1 ILRDNSLTELHKDS
15 FKGLPSL
22 QYLDLS
28 CNKIQFIESGTFEP
42 LTFLEFVNLSSNL
55 IIDLRFGTFRA
66 WHRMELLHKVI
77 LSHNPLT
84 TVEDPYLLK
93 LPALRYLD
101 MGKTHVSLTTIE
113 RILFMTPELEKLIL
127 PSHRTCC
134 LCQFKTTIEVVCKT
148 VKLHC
153 DSDCLASTTRCGEEA
168 SVGNAEGSFM
178 KMLQARNKSTSTEL
192 IIEPEKASSDRRG
205 VSLSAFA
212 NKQVDFNDKSDV
224 ISALNYILPYFSEG
238 NLGDQF
244 EIQVNQQLW
253 SLIPNDDVRRL
264 ISHVMRTL
272 KMDCSETYMMLA
284 CAKLFSRTGLLM
296 KLLSEQQEVKVSKAE
311 GDTNLWKTENYISES
326 TEAQSEQKGQESS
339 EERTLTEEV
348 PGYRYKKKPILVT
361 AVPIVQIILII
372 IFCLIKICPYRT
384 AAKGGNKGSIRRAF
398 SGEGGHF
405 GSQTMYRPLIA
416 THEENMAQKLHDGE
430 SSEEEEIFSK
440 DARLATQNSARAAVH
455 SPHKLQRG
463 FAKWSQD
470 LYQVCLMLNCAPTAS
485 HRDLTEE
492 RATRVKHQNRICYLP
507 LKSKIVSM
515 TCRLAAAKCS

>member
-1 ILRDNSLTELHKDS
+1 
-15 FKGLPSL
+15 
-22 QYLDLS
+22 
-28 CNKIQFIESGTFEP
+28 
-42 LTFLEFVNLSSNL
+42 
-55 IIDLRFGTFRA
+55 
-66 WHRMELLHKVI
+66 MELLHKVI

-153 DSDCLASTTRCGEEA
+153 DSDCLASTTRCDEEA

-178 KMLQARNKSTSTEL
+178 KMLQARNKSTSTKL

-212 NKQVDFNDKSDV
+212 NKQ
-224 ISALNYILPYFSEG
+224 
-238 NLGDQF
+238 
-244 EIQVNQQLW
+244 
-253 SLIPNDDVRRL
+253 
-264 ISHVMRTL
+264 
-272 KMDCSETYMMLA
+272 
-284 CAKLFSRTGLLM
+284 
-296 KLLSEQQEVKVSKAE
+296 
-311 GDTNLWKTENYISES
+311 
-326 TEAQSEQKGQESS
+326 
-339 EERTLTEEV
+339 LTEEV

-470 LYQVCLMLNCAPTAS
+470 LYQVCLMLNCASTAS

>member
-1 ILRDNSLTELHKDS
+1 
-15 FKGLPSL
+15 
-22 QYLDLS
+22 
-28 CNKIQFIESGTFEP
+28 
-42 LTFLEFVNLSSNL
+42 
-55 IIDLRFGTFRA
+55 
-66 WHRMELLHKVI
+66 MELLHKVI

-153 DSDCLASTTRCGEEA
+153 DSDCLASTTRCDEEA

-178 KMLQARNKSTSTEL
+178 KMLQARNKSTSTKL

-212 NKQVDFNDKSDV
+212 NK
-224 ISALNYILPYFSEG
+224 
-238 NLGDQF
+238 QF

-326 TEAQSEQKGQESS
+326 TEAQSEQKGRESS

-470 LYQVCLMLNCAPTAS
+470 LYQVCLMLNCASTAS